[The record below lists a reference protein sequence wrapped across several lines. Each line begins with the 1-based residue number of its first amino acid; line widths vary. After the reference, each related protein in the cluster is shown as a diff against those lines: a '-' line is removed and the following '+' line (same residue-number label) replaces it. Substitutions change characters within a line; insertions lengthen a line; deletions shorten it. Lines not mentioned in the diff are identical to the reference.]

1 MTHYLVRYQEK
12 KLDERRTQY
21 EKLRE
26 ELFEITFT
34 HSVEAYDPERV
45 MEIVAE
51 MEDILPTPE
60 GECEISKSGYLSIL
74 EEIFVQEIEE
84 DEELIRDSDNGYV
97 IVEYDK

>member
-1 MTHYLVRYQEK
+1 MEEKRKRYE
-12 KLDERRTQY
+12 ES
-21 EKLRE
+21 RE
-26 ELFEITFT
+26 ELCEITFT

-60 GECEISKSGYLSIL
+60 GECEISKSEYLSIL